1 MDSPDVV
8 SADARTSTAQLSSG
22 DATSGA
28 VSSDSARNDAPA
40 KRRHVPLPRRRVT
53 FSQAGLVVAYVVV
66 VAFFWS
72 QRPEVF
78 SNWHTWRGVLDAS
91 ALPAVVAMALTVTL
105 VVGDFDLSFGATIGL
120 SMAVTATLLAN
131 QGWSWP
137 IAALAALACAVLIGI
152 ANGFLVTV
160 AKVNSLIATLAMS
173 SVVTGL
179 DAKVSN
185 QQTISTGIPASFTD
199 LGTTRWLGLSVSLW
213 LAIVVG
219 IVLYVMVSHTEN
231 GRYLFAVGG
240 NREAARLAGV
250 RTRWLRTVG
259 MISSAA
265 GAAIVG
271 ILLCAQTASYYPNA
285 GAGYLL
291 PAFAAAFLG
300 TALGGGRFGI
310 AATAFGV
317 LFLQTLQ
324 TGLTVLNVQPWTV
337 SVVQGAV
344 LAIAVIL
351 STPGR
356 LRLPRRRQAAAA

>member
-1 MDSPDVV
+1 MDSHDVV
-8 SADARTSTAQLSSG
+8 SAGAPAGTAQLRAQGAAAPEISSG
-22 DATSGA
+22 GGA
-28 VSSDSARNDAPA
+28 PSPNAP
-40 KRRHVPLPRRRVT
+40 RTRVPLSRRRVT
-53 FSQAGLVVAYVVV
+53 LSQAGLVVAYVVIV
-66 VAFFWS
+66 VFFWS

-78 SNWHTWRGVLDAS
+78 SSWQTWRGVLDAS

-105 VVGDFDLSFGATIGL
+105 IVGEFDLSFGATIGF
-120 SMAVTATLLAN
+120 SMAVTATLLADK
-131 QGWSWP
+131 GWSWP
-137 IAALAALACAVLIGI
+137 AAALVTLLCAVLIGV
-152 ANGFLVTV
+152 ANGLLVTW

-173 SVVTGL
+173 SVIQGL

-185 QQTISTGIPASFTD
+185 QQTISTGIPTSFTD
-199 LGTTRWLGLSVSLW
+199 LGTTRWLGLSVALW
-213 LAIVVG
+213 LAILVG
-219 IVLYVMVSHTEN
+219 LVLYVAVSHSEN

-250 RTRWLRTVG
+250 RTRWLRTIG
-259 MISSAA
+259 MITVAV
-265 GAAIVG
+265 GAAVVG

-285 GAGYLL
+285 GSGYLL

-324 TGLTVLNVQPWTV
+324 TGLTVLNVQPWAV
-337 SVVQGAV
+337 LVVQGAV

-356 LRLPRRRQAAAA
+356 LRLPRRRHAAGA